1 MAWRWAGLA
10 LMVAGSVAGGAAF
23 AQTPATPSL
32 SVAQAQQLV
41 ASASHGAARV
51 VRLFPGPDGMV
62 GAVIEAGDGGSQQVV
77 WLTPHAKALVTG
89 NNFFN
94 AEGKSL
100 TYQAMLAQGL
110 MTSPAAALTAAA
122 APASRP
128 ILLGTKGPILTELF
142 DPNCIFCHE
151 LYQALTPEI
160 AAGRVRVRYVLV
172 GVVKPSSL
180 ARAAA
185 ILAAKDPAAAL
196 AQDEARFDVKN
207 EEGGYPP
214 DKTMDAAAKA
224 VVDANNALFDKM
236 GASGTPTLLYCATGK
251 HEVQVADGMPK
262 DVTGFVAQLA
272 SGPAR
277 ECGAR

>member
-1 MAWRWAGLA
+1 MKSRLVLA
-10 LMVAGSVAGGAAF
+10 LAAVGGLLGAPAWAATAP
-23 AQTPATPSL
+23 AQPAV

-41 ASASHGAARV
+41 GSASHGAARV
-51 VRLFPGPDGMV
+51 VRVFAGPDGMV
-62 GAVIEAGDGGSQQVV
+62 GAVIEPSEGGAQQVV
-77 WLTPHAKALVTG
+77 WLTPHAQALVTG
-89 NNFFN
+89 NNFYD
-94 AEGKSL
+94 AEGNSL

-110 MTSPAAALTAAA
+110 MTSPAATLTAAA

-128 ILLGTKGPILTELF
+128 ILLGSKGPILTELF
-142 DPNCIFCHE
+142 DPNCIYCHE
-151 LYQALTPEI
+151 LYQALKPAI
-160 AAGRVRVRYVLV
+160 AAGQLRVRYVLV

-180 ARAAA
+180 PRAAA

-196 AQDEARFDVKN
+196 AQDEARFDVKD

-236 GASGTPTLLYCATGK
+236 GASGTPTLLYCATGQK
-251 HEVQVADGMPK
+251 DVQTLGGMPK
-262 DVTGFVAQLA
+262 DVAGFVAQLA

-277 ECGAR
+277 ECGAK